1 MRMTLTADRKFFT
14 IFQHKGDSYIYNI
27 YILIFPMNYTQNLL
41 SVQTE
46 PLHSNRK
53 FIYCMLKPFHN
64 DNEANAIFPL
74 I

>member
-1 MRMTLTADRKFFT
+1 MHYK
-14 IFQHKGDSYIYNI
+14 
-27 YILIFPMNYTQNLL
+27 QNLL

-53 FIYCMLKPFHN
+53 CIYCMLKPIHN

-74 I
+74 IQIQLEL